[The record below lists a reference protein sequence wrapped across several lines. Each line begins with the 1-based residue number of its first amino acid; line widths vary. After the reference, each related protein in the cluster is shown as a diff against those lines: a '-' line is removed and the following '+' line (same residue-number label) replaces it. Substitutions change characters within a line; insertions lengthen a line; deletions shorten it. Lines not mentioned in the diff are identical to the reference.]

1 MFQSCDLMKNYLEVS
16 LNYEPRAT
24 SGDPLAHFFIF
35 VYSSQGI
42 VLILARVPALFTMR
56 PIPMVP
62 G

>member
-1 MFQSCDLMKNYLEVS
+1 MENYLEVS